1 MNREAGPRAV
11 PSDPDRKLGEA
22 SLRAPIDDIE
32 QLIRAKQGRTITV
45 CIPARNEEGTLGII
59 SDEIARVLMKP
70 GRHGAALVDEL
81 IVVDDRSTD
90 RTAAIAREA
99 GASVI
104 ATADATPGSSGGK
117 GNALWTGLQA
127 ATGDLL
133 VFCDAD
139 LESFSFRYVTR
150 LVAPLLLD
158 PALAFVK
165 GFYDRHEDATGAGG
179 GRTTE
184 LSARPLL
191 TLLFPELAFLRQPLS
206 GEFAGRSDVLRE
218 VPFIEGYGVEV
229 GLLVDI
235 LRLCGA
241 DAIAQ
246 VDLGLKLHR
255 HRSLAELS
263 VQATEI
269 AAVLLERAGA
279 WSPGPTGI
287 VVNYGGDSPM
297 AVPFGERPPIR
308 TVLGFEPV
316 RER

>member
-1 MNREAGPRAV
+1 MKRYAV
-11 PSDPDRKLGEA
+11 PGAEPV
-22 SLRAPIDDIE
+22 DDIAR
-32 QLIRAKQGRTITV
+32 LVRAKQGRSITV
-45 CIPARNEEGTLGII
+45 CIPAHNEESTLGVIV
-59 SDEIARVLMKP
+59 DEIVRVLMKP
-70 GRHGAALVDEL
+70 GRGEALVDEVL
-81 IVVDDRSTD
+81 VVDDRSTD
-90 RTAAIAREA
+90 GTAAIARQA
-99 GASVI
+99 GATVI
-104 ATADATPGSSGGK
+104 TSGAATTGGGK
-117 GNALWTGLQA
+117 GNALWTGLKA
-127 ATGDLL
+127 ATGDVL

-158 PALAFVK
+158 PDLAFVK
-165 GFYDRHEDATGAGG
+165 GFYDRREDASGAGG

-235 LRLCGA
+235 LRLCGV
-241 DAIAQ
+241 DSIAQ

-279 WSPGPTGI
+279 WAPGPSGI
-287 VVNYGGDSPM
+287 VVNYGGDTPM
-297 AVPFGERPPIR
+297 SVPFGERPPLR

-316 RER
+316 PDR

>member
-1 MNREAGPRAV
+1 MKREAMP
-11 PSDPDRKLGEA
+11 GEE
-22 SLRAPIDDIE
+22 PFDDIAR
-32 QLIRAKQGRTITV
+32 LVRAKQGRTITV
-45 CIPARNEEGTLGII
+45 CIPARNEAATLGVIV
-59 SDEIARVLMKP
+59 DEIVRVLMKSGP
-70 GRHGAALVDEL
+70 GQALVDEL
-81 IVVDDRSTD
+81 LVVDDRSAD
-90 RTAAIAREA
+90 GTAAIARQA
-99 GASVI
+99 GATVI
-104 ATADATPGSSGGK
+104 ASGSATTGGGK
-117 GNALWTGLQA
+117 GNALWTGLKA
-127 ATGDLL
+127 ATGDVL

-139 LESFSFRYVTR
+139 LESFSFRYITR

-158 PALAFVK
+158 SDLAFVK
-165 GFYDRHEDATGAGG
+165 GFYDRREDASGAGG

-235 LRLCGA
+235 LRLCGV
-241 DAIAQ
+241 DSIAQ

-279 WSPGPTGI
+279 WTPGPSGI
-287 VVNYGGDSPM
+287 VVNYGGDTPM
-297 AVPFGERPPIR
+297 LVPFGERPPLR

-316 RER
+316 SDR

>member
-1 MNREAGPRAV
+1 MKREAMP
-11 PSDPDRKLGEA
+11 GEE
-22 SLRAPIDDIE
+22 PVDDIAR
-32 QLIRAKQGRTITV
+32 LVRAKQGRTITV
-45 CIPARNEEGTLGII
+45 CIPARNEAATLGVIV
-59 SDEIARVLMKP
+59 DEIVRVLMKSGP
-70 GRHGAALVDEL
+70 GQALVDEL
-81 IVVDDRSTD
+81 LVVDDRSTD
-90 RTAAIAREA
+90 GTAAIARQA
-99 GASVI
+99 GATVI
-104 ATADATPGSSGGK
+104 ASGSATTGGGK
-117 GNALWTGLQA
+117 GNALWTGLKA
-127 ATGDLL
+127 ATGDVL

-139 LESFSFRYVTR
+139 LESFSFRYITR

-158 PALAFVK
+158 SDLAFVK
-165 GFYDRHEDATGAGG
+165 GFYDRREDASGAGG

-235 LRLCGA
+235 LRLCGV
-241 DAIAQ
+241 DSIAQ

-279 WSPGPTGI
+279 WTPGPSGI
-287 VVNYGGDSPM
+287 VVNYGGDTPM
-297 AVPFGERPPIR
+297 LVPFGERPPLR

-316 RER
+316 SDR

>member
-1 MNREAGPRAV
+1 MNREVPAPR
-11 PSDPDRKLGEA
+11 E
-22 SLRAPIDDIE
+22 PIDDIE
-32 QLIRAKQGRTITV
+32 RLIRSKEGRTVTV
-45 CIPARNEEGTLGII
+45 CIPARNEESTLGVIA
-59 SDEIARVLMKP
+59 DEIVRVLMKP
-70 GRHGAALVDEL
+70 GAALVDEL
-81 IVVDDRSTD
+81 IVVDDRSSD
-90 RTAAIAREA
+90 RTASVARAA
-99 GASVI
+99 GATVI
-104 ATADATPGSSGGK
+104 STASLDAGSPPSLGK
-117 GNALWTGLQA
+117 GNALWTGLKA
-127 ATGDLL
+127 ASGDIL

-158 PALAFVK
+158 RELAFVK
-165 GFYDRHEDATGAGG
+165 GFYDRHEDASGAGG

-184 LSARPLL
+184 LLARPLL
-191 TLLFPELAFLRQPLS
+191 TLLFPELVFLRQPLS
-206 GEFAGRSDVLRE
+206 GEFAGRTDVLRE

-235 LRLCGA
+235 LRLYGA

-279 WSPGPTGI
+279 WTPGAEGL
-287 VVNYGGDSPM
+287 VVNYGGESPM
-297 AVPFGERPPIR
+297 PVPFGERPPLR
-308 TVLGFEPV
+308 TVLGFEPLPH
-316 RER
+316 RH

>member
-1 MNREAGPRAV
+1 MKREAV
-11 PSDPDRKLGEA
+11 PGAEPV
-22 SLRAPIDDIE
+22 DDIAR
-32 QLIRAKQGRTITV
+32 LVRAKQGRTITV
-45 CIPARNEEGTLGII
+45 CIPAHNEEATLGVIV
-59 SDEIARVLMKP
+59 DEIVRVLMNP
-70 GRHGAALVDEL
+70 RRGEALVDEL
-81 IVVDDRSTD
+81 LVIDDRSTD
-90 RTAAIAREA
+90 RTAAIARQA
-99 GASVI
+99 GATVI
-104 ATADATPGSSGGK
+104 ASGSATTGGGK
-117 GNALWTGLQA
+117 GNALWTGLKA
-127 ATGDLL
+127 ATGDVL

-158 PALAFVK
+158 PDLAFVK
-165 GFYDRHEDATGAGG
+165 GYYDRREDATGAGG

-235 LRLCGA
+235 LRLCGV
-241 DAIAQ
+241 DAIEQ

-279 WSPGPTGI
+279 WTPGPSGI
-287 VVNYGGDSPM
+287 VVNYGGDTPM
-297 AVPFGERPPIR
+297 SVPFGERPPLR

-316 RER
+316 TDR